1 MKILRS
7 MAAILSDL
15 YDGESTDFALVY
27 DNQTLFSSADVLSAL
42 IDHWGE
48 WYWVA
53 PGKDQM
59 NTVTY
64 FVTVWKRWMRRTI
77 DNFGRSVT
85 ALFANYDPIS
95 NYDLNEAESTGH
107 KIDDTTNTTTPTGTA
122 TTTTG
127 TKIYGFDSST
137 GANSDT
143 VTTDNSYSAGFHVDN
158 ANKPSNTKT
167 MDFNGTTYNNYH
179 DAEERFLK
187 RSGNIGVTTSQQMIE
202 SELAL
207 RKTDLLYD
215 YLKQFIDLYCIFVG

>member
-1 MKILRS
+1 MKILRP

-42 IDHWGE
+42 IDHWEE

-64 FVTVWKRWMRRTI
+64 FVTVWKRWMSRTI
-77 DNFGRSVT
+77 DNFGRSVS
-85 ALFANYDPIS
+85 ALYADYDPIS

-107 KIDDTTNTTTPTGTA
+107 KIDNTTNTTTPTGTA
-122 TTTTG
+122 RTETETS
-127 TKIYGFDSST
+127 IYGFDSSS
-137 GANSDT
+137 GANSDK
-143 VTTDNSYSAGFHVDN
+143 VKTDNTYLNSFHVDN
-158 ANKPSNTKT
+158 ESKPSNTKS
-167 MDFNGTTYNNYH
+167 MDFNGSTYSNYH

-207 RKTDLLYD
+207 RKNDLLYE